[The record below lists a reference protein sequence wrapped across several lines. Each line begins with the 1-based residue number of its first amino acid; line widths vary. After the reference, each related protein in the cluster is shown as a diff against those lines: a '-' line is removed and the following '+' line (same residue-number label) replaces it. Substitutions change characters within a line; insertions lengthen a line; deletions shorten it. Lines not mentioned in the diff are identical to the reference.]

1 MSKYNTEDKATGS
14 QVFCICNALLFFYR
28 SGANKPTLSSQ
39 LFYVL
44 LG

>member
-1 MSKYNTEDKATGS
+1 MSKYDTEDKAAGS
-14 QVFCICNALLFFYR
+14 QVFNALLFFYR